1 MSDLITNDTKQKR
14 KMTVQIVL
22 IIMLIGLFAGMLS
35 GLIGVG
41 GGIIVVPA
49 LVYFLGFSQHE
60 AQGTSLGLL
69 LLPVGILAVANYY
82 NKGFID
88 IKVVAIMCLAFV
100 IGGWLGSKLSLSLSQ
115 EVVKK
120 IFAIILFYTAFK
132 MLGWDSA
139 LMNLFRKN

>member
-1 MSDLITNDTKQKR
+1 MQQKQVMDTQ
-14 KMTVQIVL
+14 V
-22 IIMLIGLFAGMLS
+22 IILLVVIGLASGMLS
-35 GLIGVG
+35 GLVGVG
-41 GGIIVVPA
+41 GGIIIVPA

-69 LLPVGILAVANYY
+69 LLPVGVLAVANYY

-100 IGGWLGSKLSLSLSQ
+100 IGGWLGSKISLSLSQ

-139 LMNLFRKN
+139 LINLFRKN